1 MMSRYIGP
9 RRRLIRKLGHLPGFT
24 TKRLSKKIR
33 NNKKTFKFNKFKNE
47 KKYNQRFM
55 PTNSRSQS
63 LQGSNRTRPNQP
75 NSSTSP
81 NRPSVSNNL
90 SLDNNNRDYNRN
102 PKGKTRFFSR
112 QKAILT
118 PGQHGKKPYFF
129 FKSRTPYGLRL
140 LEKQKLRFN
149 YHLSEKQLLRY
160 VNQAKTKSQSTGLM
174 LLRLLEM
181 RLDNIVYRLGMAP
194 TILAARQLVNH
205 GHILVNQKK
214 VTIPSYGCQ
223 ANHIISVVSRPDC
236 RKLISNRL
244 ANRPQK
250 WRPPRHLQLNRKNL
264 VGVVKKAASR
274 KVVQLRINELLVI
287 EYYSGK

>member
-1 MMSRYIGP
+1 MSRYTGP
-9 RRRLIRKLGHLPGFT
+9 RRRLIRKLGNLPGLT
-24 TKRLSKKIR
+24 TKRLSNKIR
-33 NNKKTFKFNKFKNE
+33 KKKTNLNFKNT
-47 KKYNQRFM
+47 KKYNKKVT
-55 PTNSRSQS
+55 PSKGLTKSPNSM
-63 LQGSNRTRPNQP
+63 RPNQP
-75 NSSTSP
+75 NPTTPP
-81 NRPSVSNNL
+81 NRPS
-90 SLDNNNRDYNRN
+90 LDNPNTDSNHNVRD
-102 PKGKTRFFSR
+102 KKLFFSSSR
-112 QKAILT
+112 QKPILT
-118 PGQHGKKPYFF
+118 PGQHGKKRYFF
-129 FKSRTPYGLRL
+129 LKSRTPYGLRL

-205 GHILVNQKK
+205 GHILVNQNK

-223 ANHIISVVSRPDC
+223 AKDMISITSRPDC
-236 RKLISNRL
+236 RKLIGSRL

-264 VGVVKKAASR
+264 VAVVKKAASR

>member
-1 MMSRYIGP
+1 
-9 RRRLIRKLGHLPGFT
+9 LGNLPGLT
-24 TKRLSKKIR
+24 TKRLSNKIR
-33 NNKKTFKFNKFKNE
+33 NKKTRLNFKNT
-47 KKYNQRFM
+47 KNYNK
-55 PTNSRSQS
+55 TVTKGANSM
-63 LQGSNRTRPNQP
+63 GPNQP
-75 NSSTSP
+75 YPTP
-81 NRPSVSNNL
+81 PRASV
-90 SLDNNNRDYNRN
+90 DNRN
-102 PKGKTRFFSR
+102 TESNRNLRP
-112 QKAILT
+112 ILT
-118 PGQHGKKPYFF
+118 PGQHGKNRYFF

-205 GHILVNQKK
+205 GHILVNQNK

-223 ANHIISVVSRPDC
+223 AKDIISITSRPDC
-236 RKLISNRL
+236 RKLITTRL
-244 ANRPQK
+244 AKQK
-250 WRPPRHLQLNRKNL
+250 LRPPRHLQLNRKNL
-264 VGVVKKAASR
+264 VAVVKKAASR